1 MKQGMSLFIGLAL
14 VLLLGI
20 SAIWVGRQ
28 SGLVS
33 ISPTLSVAT
42 PTPRTP
48 TPPTPT
54 FTPTPLTPTFTP
66 TSTSSPI
73 PTLTKTP
80 TPTPTP
86 TPTATV
92 TLGPIINLGRLITA
106 EQSFLVRRTYEDQPW
121 WCVLSF
127 CQNKFVLIAYGTVQ
141 AGIDLQ
147 KLEDDDIIIQGQNL
161 IITLPPPEIFGKPIL
176 DLEKTFLINETSLNP
191 LSGIDPDTV
200 IQIQREAQEMAL
212 EQVKKEGKLLEK
224 TRQNAELQVEVLLR
238 QGGAKNV
245 TIKWA
250 KPEFEF

>member
-1 MKQGMSLFIGLAL
+1 MKQGISLFIGLAL
-14 VLLLGI
+14 LLLLGI

-54 FTPTPLTPTFTP
+54 FTPT
-66 TSTSSPI
+66 STSSPI
-73 PTLTKTP
+73 PTFTKTP
-80 TPTPTP
+80 TPTSTFTPTPTP
-86 TPTATV
+86 TPTAWFTP
-92 TLGPIINLGRLITA
+92 GPITNLGKLITA
-106 EQSFLVRRTYEDQPW
+106 EQSFQVGRTYEDQPW

-127 CQNKFVLIAYGTVQ
+127 CKNKFVLIAYGTVQ

-147 KLEDDDIIIQGQNL
+147 KLEDTDIIVQGQNI
-161 IITLPPPEIFGKPIL
+161 IITLPPPEIFGEPIL
-176 DLEKTFLINETSLNP
+176 DLEKTVLIDETRLNP
-191 LSGIDPDTV
+191 FRIEDPIIF

-212 EQVKKEGKLLEK
+212 EQIKKEGKLLEK
-224 TRQNAELQVEVLLR
+224 TRQNAELQIEVLLR
-238 QGGAKNV
+238 RLGAENV

-250 KPEFEF
+250 KREF